1 MTILDQFKQELREIK
16 QDMVFIA
23 KPNKRDAHVREL
35 QENAYRG
42 SLNDFDRVIS
52 VLSSCKNEGHV
63 AIAMGYFKTF
73 KNKWG
78 GKLSEQVMDYNVA
91 IFEKEK
97 DKLGFLSDGT
107 DIGIYL
113 S

>member
-23 KPNKRDAHVREL
+23 KPNRRDAHVREL
-35 QENAYRG
+35 QENAYRA

-52 VLSSCKNEGHV
+52 VLSSCENEAHV
-63 AIAMGYFKTF
+63 AMAMSYFKVF
-73 KNKWG
+73 RNKWYN
-78 GKLSEQVMDYNVA
+78 KISEQVMDYNVA

-107 DIGIYL
+107 DIGVYL

>member
-1 MTILDQFKQELREIK
+1 MEILDQFKQELREIK
-16 QDMVFIA
+16 KDIVFMA
-23 KPNKRDAHVREL
+23 KPHKREAHDREL
-35 QENAYRG
+35 NENYYKA